1 MLLDAKWES
10 TVSCDQE
17 GRPCRGSRFVV
28 PFSVALFHS
37 RRAALMSFKA
47 GDKQGAFRYVRQS
60 KLFSESRN
68 KCTQLLERVEE
79 VISLIASAESTK
91 QVYEAIQI
99 GMKAMKEHNVSIED
113 INTHLKEVDDLV
125 AAQRKINVAL
135 DFCALHT
142 MALFGGSPL
151 HDSAP
156 GAAGAVVENH
166 GVGKEVLRRSLYSAE
181 LVECRTWPIYIG
193 LWATEATFFLL
204 LNL

>member
-1 MLLDAKWES
+1 MCLIAD
-10 TVSCDQE
+10 
-17 GRPCRGSRFVV
+17 GN
-28 PFSVALFHS
+28 S

-60 KLFSESRN
+60 KLLSESRN

-135 DFCALHT
+135 E
-142 MALFGGSPL
+142 
-151 HDSAP
+151 SAP
-156 GAAGAVVENH
+156 
-166 GVGKEVLRRSLYSAE
+166 LDSLADEEDIEEEFRNLEAE
-181 LVECRTWPIYIG
+181 LEDKVSPVHVEEPEPVLHANDDSPEETVES
-193 LWATEATFFLL
+193 LSN
-204 LNL
+204 NLSSMKLGAM